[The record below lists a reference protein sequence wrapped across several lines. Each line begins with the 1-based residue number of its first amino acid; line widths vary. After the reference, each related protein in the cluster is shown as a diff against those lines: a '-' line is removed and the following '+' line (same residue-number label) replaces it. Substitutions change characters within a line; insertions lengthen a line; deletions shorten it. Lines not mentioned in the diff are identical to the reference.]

1 MYQGSLPATSNRED
15 FEAIFQLV
23 DEDTGDLIDLS
34 AATIE
39 FDISEPGCRPLI
51 TATTDN
57 GKITLVETTTFRVAI
72 PRAEMANLCAGQ
84 YDVGATVENA
94 GETRSFL
101 IGALPVLDGRV
112 SR

>member
-23 DEDTGDLIDLS
+23 DEDTGDLIDLTS
-34 AATIE
+34 ATIE
-39 FDISEPGCRPLI
+39 FDISEPGCTPLI

-57 GKITLVETTTFRVAI
+57 GKITLVEDTTFRVAI
-72 PRAEMANLCAGQ
+72 ARSEMACLCAGQ

>member
-23 DEDTGDLIDLS
+23 DEDTGDLIDLTS
-34 AATIE
+34 ASIE

-57 GKITLVETTTFRVAI
+57 GKITLVEDTTFRVAI
-72 PRAEMANLCAGQ
+72 PRSEMANLCAGQ
-84 YDVGATVENA
+84 YDVGAMIENA
-94 GETRSFL
+94 GETRSFI

>member
-15 FEAIFQLV
+15 FEAIYQLV
-23 DEDTGDLIDLS
+23 DEDTGDPIDLT

-57 GKITLVETTTFRVAI
+57 GKITLVEDTTFRVAI
-72 PRAEMANLCAGQ
+72 PRSEMANLCAGQ
-84 YDVGATVENA
+84 HDVGATIEHA
-94 GETRSFL
+94 GETRSSI

>member
-23 DEDTGDLIDLS
+23 DEDTGDLIDLTS
-34 AATIE
+34 ARIV

-51 TATTDN
+51 TATTAN
-57 GKITLVETTTFRVAI
+57 GKITLIETTTFRVAI

-84 YDVGATVENA
+84 YDVGATVENS

-112 SR
+112 AR

>member
-34 AATIE
+34 SATIE
-39 FDISEPGCRPLI
+39 FDISESGCKPLI

-84 YDVGATVENA
+84 YDIGATVENA

>member
-23 DEDTGDLIDLS
+23 DEDTGDLISLTS
-34 AATIE
+34 ASIE
-39 FDISEPGCRPLI
+39 FDISEPGCRPII
-51 TATTDN
+51 TATTNN
-57 GKITLVETTTFRVAI
+57 GKITLVEDTTFRVAI
-72 PRAEMANLCAGQ
+72 ARSEMESLCAGL
-84 YDVGATVENA
+84 YDVGATVENE

-101 IGALPVLDGRV
+101 IGSLPVLDGRV

>member
-23 DEDTGDLIDLS
+23 DEDTGDLINLTS
-34 AATIE
+34 ASIE
-39 FDISEPGCRPLI
+39 FDISEPGCRPII

-57 GKITLVETTTFRVAI
+57 GKITLVEDTTFRVAI
-72 PRAEMANLCAGQ
+72 ARSEMASLCAGL

>member
-23 DEDTGDLIDLS
+23 DEDTGDLINLTS
-34 AATIE
+34 ASIE
-39 FDISEPGCRPLI
+39 FDISDPGCRPII

-57 GKITLVETTTFRVAI
+57 GKITLVEDTTFRVAI
-72 PRAEMANLCAGQ
+72 ARSEMASLCAGQ

-94 GETRSFL
+94 GETRSFR

>member
-23 DEDTGDLIDLS
+23 DEDTGDPIDLT

-57 GKITLVETTTFRVAI
+57 GKITLVEDTTFRVFIA
-72 PRAEMANLCAGQ
+72 RDEMACLCAGQ
-84 YDVGATVENA
+84 YDVGATVENE

-101 IGALPVLDGRV
+101 IGSLPVLDGRV

>member
-23 DEDTGDLIDLS
+23 DEDTGDLIDLTS
-34 AATIE
+34 ASIE
-39 FDISEPGCRPLI
+39 FDISEPGCTPRL

-57 GKITLVETTTFRVAI
+57 GKITLVETTTFRVAFS
-72 PRAEMANLCAGQ
+72 RSEMSCLCAGQ
-84 YDVGATVENA
+84 YDVGSTVEN
-94 GETRSFL
+94 GGTTRSFI
-101 IGALPVLDGRV
+101 IGTLPVLDGRV